1 MSVCPSFPIW
11 TDTVELK
18 HVFLYTFNNFI
29 LTFLWKEE
37 YYKELGGSYHKTQK
51 KVKRIKGN
59 LLEMCLLSDLHV
71 AQL

>member
-1 MSVCPSFPIW
+1 M
-11 TDTVELK
+11 
-18 HVFLYTFNNFI
+18 
-29 LTFLWKEE
+29 FLWKEE
-37 YYKELGGSYHKTQK
+37 YYKELGGSYHKIQK